1 MYNGQNSTP
10 LSLHCS
16 SLFVFPRG
24 PCTTFIFPCLPPWLK
39 TPIPH
44 AVSHPHQPGHR
55 HVASEPMAKAG
66 HTSWVRPVCPF
77 VQGSHSS
84 LAPSPPTKLQKIF
97 VGFLPLRQTFLS
109 WVTLGQ
115 GVQKLSAV
123 GRWVAAMWLRNGGER
138 EPTDREKSE
147 NPLSG
152 ELCNSIDKV
161 RVCQKNW

>member
-10 LSLHCS
+10 LSLHYS
-16 SLFVFPRG
+16 SLFVFPRD

-66 HTSWVRPVCPF
+66 HTSWVCPVCPF

-84 LAPSPPTKLQKIF
+84 LAPSPHTKLQKIF

-109 WVTLGQ
+109 WVALGQ
-115 GVQKLSAV
+115 VISGGQV
-123 GRWVAAMWLRNGGER
+123 GGSNVVAKWWGKGAYR
-138 EPTDREKSE
+138 
-147 NPLSG
+147 
-152 ELCNSIDKV
+152 
-161 RVCQKNW
+161 